1 MPQCPLSL
9 PPFWNVLFK
18 ARLTSRGGFY
28 HPAEPCLSE
37 PEKGWDSHRKNTWKL
52 SLINRL
58 PHEVATS
65 SVDQHVSNACR
76 ILLFGFVS
84 YRVYYLGIS
93 KHKAPISLRQL
104 TDVNEKL
111 VCLKNFRFVAEIDL
125 RHLGPFGIF
134 DLLKY
139 DKNVSRKLVVE
150 RTIYIPLLCARFEP
164 WLRRYGCILKERIS
178 CGCISS
184 RKTIL
189 EETRQKN
196 KNELSFSTT
205 SLWFRF

>member
-1 MPQCPLSL
+1 M
-9 PPFWNVLFK
+9 
-18 ARLTSRGGFY
+18 
-28 HPAEPCLSE
+28 
-37 PEKGWDSHRKNTWKL
+37 
-52 SLINRL
+52 
-58 PHEVATS
+58 
-65 SVDQHVSNACR
+65 DQHVSNACR

-150 RTIYIPLLCARFEP
+150 RTIYFVHVSNRDYAGMDVYS
-164 WLRRYGCILKERIS
+164 RRGYHADAFHPGRQYWRKRDRRTRMSFLFPRQVFDSAFKIAYYILV
-178 CGCISS
+178 
-184 RKTIL
+184 RKTSDRRKF
-189 EETRQKN
+189 EE
-196 KNELSFSTT
+196 
-205 SLWFRF
+205 